1 MHGTEDTLRHD
12 HGPDRADISPGQRR
26 VVRLKEVRHTWPAL
40 ATATVR
46 LTGTVDKAVLESAA
60 AAACARFAD
69 PLELA
74 TGSREPAVVRWCD
87 TGADAEVADDAR
99 ESGVP
104 YVVIHRQAA
113 EQHRLVITVPA
124 LAADMVS
131 VVDVARGIVDELTDG
146 ADSGAAVP
154 YRNVARWWSEMTTAT
169 SASSARQFWRTRTTG
184 TSRPLGLPAL
194 IRDAGSPVESVSAE
208 ITGELLA
215 GLRAAVDGGAMR
227 TWLLAAWSVLL
238 VRLGA
243 NAPTVGVG
251 TDLRRHGELKGC
263 VGPLTTYLPVRLEA
277 DLETPLVTVVDR
289 LAKQLEADA
298 TMAEFF
304 SWELCGD
311 GEGGYRTGFDH
322 VVAEDWSTGAFEAV
336 VTDADWRGDAFD
348 LRLSVVETTGSVRL
362 RVEYDPNA
370 VAPFVAG
377 TMPESLIAL
386 LEDAFDDPHVR
397 VGDVDVVGQDQR
409 DLLRSWGT
417 GAPASAADDFLPSVV
432 RGFAAE
438 RPDAIA
444 IRCGTE
450 IRTYAELST
459 AADRLSHQLIEY
471 GAGPQDVIGV
481 VAPRSIDLVVGL
493 LAVLGTGAAYLP
505 IGPDQPVTRTA
516 TVLADA
522 GARLVLVAAGLA
534 EHVPDTVRAIVLA
547 PQASEPW
554 NGKRLHSL
562 PDRAHQDSIAY
573 MVSTSG
579 STGMPKTVMVTHGG
593 LMNYL
598 RWARDQWPLTGARGS
613 VVASPIGFDFT
624 VLPLFLPLLTGTS
637 VTMLPES
644 ENPIALL
651 AEELTSGHD
660 YSIARVTPTGLRA
673 LIRELG
679 DRRGAGMRAAVSARN
694 LVVGGERLTAVDVQA
709 WREVAAGTV
718 LANQY
723 GPCEAVVAR
732 IVMPAVADVDTH
744 TVPIGRPIQNT
755 RVLVLDRRLRPVPV
769 GIPGEIFLGG
779 LGLALGYARRPG
791 LTADRFVPSPDG
803 TPGSRLYRTGDLARW
818 LPDGTLEFV
827 ARTDGQV
834 KIRGFRVE
842 PAEAERVL
850 REHPDVANAVV
861 TGRPDS
867 AGEPRLV
874 AYLVLEPGS
883 EANATALRDH
893 QLRQL
898 PEYLVPSQ
906 YVFVAALA
914 VSSNGKVDLQALPDP
929 EPNRSMVRPSFVA
942 PRSDAERIL
951 ADIWSEVLKVDRVGV
966 HENFYELGGDS
977 ILSILV
983 TSRARASGLG
993 LELRHFMEHQT
1004 VAGLAEV
1011 AVVVRAVPSAVVED
1025 SGLLTPVQR
1034 AFFDRMPHHPG
1045 HWNQTTLFTLAEN
1058 TDIDRLDAALR
1069 AVVDHH
1075 PALRTS
1081 FVADLSVAGG
1091 WRAVVAPAGAGP
1103 SALIRV
1109 EVPSDTAWEEGLA
1122 RALEERSVFDLG
1134 TAPLLRAVH
1143 VVGAEHGQRRL
1154 AVIVHHLV
1162 VDFVSWR
1169 ILLDD
1174 LRTAYGQLE
1183 SGTEVRLAAITATP
1197 SEWGAALAAIADRCV
1212 VDLPYWTAQSP
1223 VTPVPLPLDHPA
1235 VHGSREA
1242 DYDDVVV
1249 ELDDEHTRT
1258 LLREVPSVW
1267 RAQVDDI
1274 LLTALWQTVRDWTG
1288 ADHLHVDVEGHGR
1301 AQQLVDGVDL
1311 YRSVGWFTSSAPVL
1325 LRLPERGGPADLVL
1339 AAKAQLH
1346 SRPATGLTYGVLRYL
1361 NPSTA
1366 ERLSALPQ
1374 PQIIYNYV
1382 GPAGSVADYSAR
1394 ATATNALGLDRAPER
1409 APRPVHP
1416 DNAGGH
1422 PLSVNSTVVDGRL
1435 LLSLRYS
1442 RDRHDASTIERL
1454 AASLRG
1460 YLVALI
1466 DACVRGGASPL
1477 IPSDFPLLD
1486 VDQAALDGL
1495 IARARRARLP
1505 GADSGPEQLSAIAE
1519 GERG

>member
-1 MHGTEDTLRHD
+1 MYGTEDTLRHD
-12 HGPDRADISPGQRR
+12 HGPDRANISPGQRR
-26 VVRLKEVRHTWPAL
+26 VLRLKEVRRTWPAL

-46 LTGTVDKAVLESAA
+46 LTGAVDKAVLESAA

-87 TGADAEVADDAR
+87 TGADAAVADDAR

-104 YVVIHRQAA
+104 HVVIHRQTA
-113 EQHRLVITVPA
+113 EQHRLVITVSA

-131 VVDVARGIVDELTDG
+131 VVDVARGIVDELTDRAG
-146 ADSGAAVP
+146 IDAAVP

-169 SASSARQFWRTRTTG
+169 SASSVRQFWRTRTTG
-184 TSRPLGLPAL
+184 TSRPLGLPVP
-194 IRDAGSPVESVSAE
+194 IGDAGSPAESVSAE
-208 ITGELLA
+208 ITGEFLA
-215 GLRAAVDGGAMR
+215 GLRATVDDGAMR

-263 VGPLTTYLPVRLEA
+263 VGPLTTYLPVRLDA
-277 DLETPLVTVVDR
+277 DRETPLVTVVDR
-289 LAKQLEADA
+289 LANQLEADA
-298 TMAEFF
+298 PKAEFF

-311 GEGGYRTGFDH
+311 GEDGYRTGFDH
-322 VVAEDWSTGAFEAV
+322 VVVEDWSTGAFEAV

-370 VAPFVAG
+370 VAPVVAG

-386 LEDAFDDPHVR
+386 LEGALDDPHVR

-409 DLLRSWGT
+409 DRLRSWGT
-417 GAPASAADDFLPSVV
+417 GAPALAADDFLPSVV
-432 RGFAAE
+432 RSFAAE

-444 IRCGTE
+444 VRCGTE
-450 IRTYAELST
+450 VRTYAELST
-459 AADRLSHQLIEY
+459 AADRLSQQLVEY
-471 GAGPQDVIGV
+471 GAGPEDVIGV
-481 VAPRSIDLVVGL
+481 LAPRSIDLVVGL
-493 LAVLGTGAAYLP
+493 LAVLGIGAAYLP

-516 TVLADA
+516 TVFADA
-522 GARLVLVAAGLA
+522 GARLVLVSAELA

-547 PQASEPW
+547 PMASELW
-554 NGKRLHSL
+554 DGERRHSL
-562 PDRAHQDSIAY
+562 PDRAHRDSIAY
-573 MVSTSG
+573 VVSTSG

-598 RWARDQWPLTGARGS
+598 LWARDQWPLTGARGS
-613 VVASPIGFDFT
+613 VVASPIGFDST

-660 YSIARVTPTGLRA
+660 YSIATVTPTGLRA
-673 LIRELG
+673 LVRELG
-679 DRRGAGMRAAVSARN
+679 DRRGAGMLAAVSARN
-694 LVVGGERLTAVDVQA
+694 LVVGGERLTAADVQA

-718 LANQY
+718 LANHY
-723 GPCEAVVAR
+723 GPCEAVVGR
-732 IVMPAVADVDTH
+732 IVMPAVADVDTDA
-744 TVPIGRPIQNT
+744 VPIGRPIQNT
-755 RVLVLDRRLRPVPV
+755 RVHVLDRRLRPVPIGV
-769 GIPGEIFLGG
+769 PGEIFLGG
-779 LGLALGYARRPG
+779 FGLALGYARRPG

-818 LPDGTLEFV
+818 LPDRTLEFV

-861 TGRPDS
+861 TGRPDA
-867 AGEPRLV
+867 AGELRLV

-883 EANATALRDH
+883 EADATALRDH

-929 EPNRSMVRPSFVA
+929 ESNRPMGQTPFVA
-942 PRSDAERIL
+942 PRSDVERIL
-951 ADIWSEVLKVDRVGV
+951 ADIWSEVLKVDTIGV

-977 ILSILV
+977 ILSILI

-993 LELRHFMEHQT
+993 LELRHFIEHQT
-1004 VAGLAEV
+1004 IAGLAEV
-1011 AVVVRAVPSAVVED
+1011 AEVVPAVPSAVEED
-1025 SGLLTPVQR
+1025 TGLLTPVQR

-1058 TDIDRLDAALR
+1058 TDINRLEAALR

-1081 FVADLSVAGG
+1081 FVADRSVGG
-1091 WRAVVAPAGAGP
+1091 WRAVVAPACAGP
-1103 SALIRV
+1103 SALIRAV
-1109 EVPSDTAWEEGLA
+1109 VPSGTEWEEGLA
-1122 RALEERSVFDLG
+1122 RALEERSCFDLG

-1143 VVGAEHGQRRL
+1143 VIGAEHGQRRL

-1169 ILLDD
+1169 IILDD

-1183 SGTEVRLAAITATP
+1183 SGAEVRLAAITATP

-1212 VDLPYWTAQSP
+1212 VDLPFWTAQSP

-1235 VHGSREA
+1235 VHGSRDA

-1249 ELDDEHTRT
+1249 ELDEEHTRT
-1258 LLREVPSVW
+1258 LLREVPSIW

-1274 LLTALWQTVRDWTG
+1274 LLTALWQAVRDWTG
-1288 ADHLHVDVEGHGR
+1288 ADHLHVEVEGHGR

-1339 AAKAQLH
+1339 AVKAQLH
-1346 SRPATGLTYGVLRYL
+1346 SRPAAGLTYGVLRYL

-1366 ERLSALPQ
+1366 ERLAALPQ

-1382 GPAGSVADYSAR
+1382 GPTGSVADYSAR

-1416 DNAGGH
+1416 ENAGGH

-1442 RDRHDASTIERL
+1442 SDRHDASTIERL

-1460 YLVALI
+1460 YLVALVE
-1466 DACVRGGASPL
+1466 ACVPGGASPL

-1486 VDQAALDGL
+1486 VDQSALNGL

-1505 GADSGPEQLSAIAE
+1505 GADSGPAPRSAIAE